1 VVDFLIVGN
10 GMFGAAIARHL
21 APHAEVTVVG
31 SGARTDGSGA
41 YGAHHDEGRIIGDL
55 SRDVVWSELNRRARD
70 GMTELDPTLITPCG
84 ALTATT
90 PGGPDYP
97 GVAARLRE
105 ESGADIRALTAHAA
119 CVGFPMAR
127 FGPDDTILYQPAAG
141 HFSPR
146 RYVALATQSAQ
157 GNGATVIRGIVRVL
171 RRSAAGVEAELDD
184 GRRLRAGAVIVA
196 SGAFVAGSDL
206 LPVPVALRAKS
217 EVYVMAELD
226 DQQAAELDAMP
237 CINRT
242 IGHPQLADLYVLPP
256 IRYPDGRAYLKF
268 GANTMTDRWLPDPA
282 AVRAWYDHG
291 DDDGPLPAFREVLAS
306 LLPDVR
312 VRSWHAR
319 RCADAYTA
327 HRHPYIDVLDP
338 GRLII
343 ALGGNGRGAQAA
355 DAVGYLT
362 ARLALTGQWQSG
374 IPRDPFR
381 HVPDRGPWN
390 GMTLLRDQSR

>member
-1 VVDFLIVGN
+1 VDFLIVGN

-21 APHAEVTVVG
+21 APHASVTVVG
-31 SGARTDGSGA
+31 PETRADGSGA

-70 GMTELDPTLITPCG
+70 GMTELDPALITPCG

-90 PGGPDYP
+90 RGGPDYLSA
-97 GVAARLRE
+97 AARIRE
-105 ESGADIRALTAHAA
+105 RQSADIRNLTADAA
-119 CVGFPMAR
+119 CAGFPMVR
-127 FGPDDTILYQPAAG
+127 FGADETILYQPAAG

-157 GNGATVIRGIVRVL
+157 AHGATITPGTVRAL
-171 RRSAAGVEAELDD
+171 HTSPAGTEAELDD
-184 GRRLRAGAVIVA
+184 GRRVRAEAAIVA
-196 SGAFVAGSDL
+196 SGAFAADSDL

-217 EVYVMAELD
+217 EVYAMAELD

-242 IGHPQLADLYVLPP
+242 IDHPQLADLYILPP
-256 IRYPDGRAYLKF
+256 IRYPDGHTYLKI
-268 GANTMTDRWLPDPA
+268 GANTMIDHWLPDPP

-291 DDDGPLPAFREVLAS
+291 NDDGPLPAFRDALTGLLAG
-306 LLPDVR
+306 VR
-312 VRSWHAR
+312 VRAWHTR

-327 HRHPYIDVLDP
+327 HRHPYIDILQP
-338 GRLII
+338 GRLTI

-355 DAVGYLT
+355 DAVGHLT
-362 ARLALTGQWQSG
+362 ASLALTGHWQSDL
-374 IPRDPFR
+374 PRDAFR
-381 HVPDRGPWN
+381 HIPGHGPWN
-390 GMTLLRDQSR
+390 GMTLLRDQAK